1 MNLQINLNK
10 DFERFF
16 DKLKEEYGEDF
27 VELSGLDDAHLSPIN
42 FLDLFVKY
50 TTVADASV
58 DGSSN
63 VNQKDIVTLRSEKSK
78 SQEKLMAYFKI
89 FLELKQKYGLR
100 HAKKWLELEWNKA
113 LYMHDANT
121 STLISYCFAYDLTKM
136 VKEGLYWLPDHVKDE
151 PAKHLETFVDFVK
164 EFISFTSNR
173 TSGAVGLPNL
183 IPYMYWYWKNDCKKG
198 IHGLVVDD
206 PMRFAKSQIQRLIYA
221 MNQPYCRD
229 GVQSAFI
236 NTSIFDSEYFD
247 ALFGGMEFPDGTFA
261 IDEKDGIM
269 QFQKWFLEEMRAI
282 KDNGKMFTFPV
293 NTISLKTFDKTTA
306 KLNEDEELQVNTVIE
321 ELYKEYL
328 ADEQKENLNK

>member
-27 VELSGLDDAHLSPIN
+27 VELNGLDDAHLSPTN

-183 IPYMYWYWKNDCKKG
+183 IPYMYWYWKKDCKKG

-206 PMRFAKSQIQRLIYA
+206 PIRFAKSQIQRLIYA

-293 NTISLKTFDKTTA
+293 NTISLKTFDQKDA
-306 KLNEDEELQVNTVIE
+306 KLNKEEEALINASVE

-328 ADEQKENLNK
+328 ANEKT